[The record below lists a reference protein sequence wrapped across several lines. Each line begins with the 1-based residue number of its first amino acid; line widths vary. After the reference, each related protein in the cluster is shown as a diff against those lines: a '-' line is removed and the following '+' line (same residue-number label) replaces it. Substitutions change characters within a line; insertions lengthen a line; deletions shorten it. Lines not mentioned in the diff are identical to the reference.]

1 VVEKIKST
9 ILIILV
15 FSSLFLTYQLW
26 YGQQPSELIAED
38 VYERIIVEKP
48 RPLEEVFHPAYA
60 AITVEGGYYLLNKN
74 DQEFVEIWSHIN
86 KSLQLP
92 SNELPDE
99 SEFMP
104 EESVTLF
111 TLYFRPGLPTGAEV
125 PWLKD
130 FPGNIVDE
138 IKLKQYNSEMFLVS
152 ENSAEEFRHISV
164 VSDRTKNSLLE
175 ILLNVYESDRNILFL
190 LREDMFYSS
199 SGRGLILP
207 TAVFLPLEPV
217 EISKIALAN
226 EDTDRDLLLK
236 TFFVDYNLA
245 RIIEEKDGGLIYTD
259 GEKGLRLTS
268 DSLEYSNPRL
278 EEGRATFNYAE
289 ALKNSNNLISYHGGW
304 PEGLQLESLA
314 STGWGNV
321 VSYVAQWRMFVNGY
335 PLYTLIP
342 TKVIFND
349 RGLVHYSRSLY
360 FPTDP
365 EVNNNDD
372 QITTS
377 EWSEALDAAVKI
389 YEEEL
394 PGLSTSLRLEAMHLA
409 YAVNASCTDFYGEP
423 VWYVQMSGKSYLLK
437 ADTLT
442 RINEEALK

>member
-1 VVEKIKST
+1 MVEKIKSI

-26 YGQQPSELIAED
+26 YGQQPAELIAED

-48 RPLEEVFHPAYA
+48 RPLEEVFYPAYA
-60 AITVEGGYYLLNKN
+60 TVTVEGGYYLLNEA
-74 DQEFVEIWSHIN
+74 DQEFAKIWSHIN
-86 KSLQLP
+86 QSLQLP
-92 SNELPDE
+92 LNDLPDE
-99 SEFMP
+99 SDVISDEN
-104 EESVTLF
+104 VTLL

-130 FPGNIVDE
+130 YPGNIVYE
-138 IKLKQYNSEMFLVS
+138 IKLKQHNSEIFLVA

-164 VSDRTKNSLLE
+164 VSDRTKNLLLE
-175 ILLNVYESDRNILFL
+175 ILANIYENDRDLYFL

-199 SGRGLILP
+199 SGRGLNLP
-207 TAVFLPLEPV
+207 VPLFLPLKPAV
-217 EISKIALAN
+217 MTKIVLVN
-226 EDTDRDLLLK
+226 EDTDRDILLK

-245 RIIEEKDGGLIYTD
+245 RVIEEKDGGLIYTD

-268 DSLEYSNPRL
+268 ESLEYSNPRL
-278 EEGRATFNYAE
+278 EESRVTFTYAD

-304 PEGLQLESLA
+304 PEGLQLESLT
-314 STGWGNV
+314 STGWVNA
-321 VSYVAQWRMFVNGY
+321 VSYLAQWRMFANGY

-360 FPTDP
+360 FPADSN
-365 EVNNNDD
+365 VSNDEI
-372 QITTS
+372 ITA
-377 EWSEALDAAVKI
+377 EWSEALEAAVKI
-389 YEEEL
+389 YEQDL
-394 PGLSTSLRLEAMHLA
+394 PGLRTSLRLEAMHLA
-409 YAVNASCTDFYGEP
+409 YAVNASGTDYYGEP
-423 VWYVQMSGKSYLLK
+423 VWYVQISGKSYLLK

-442 RINEEALK
+442 RVNEEALK